1 MKFLVPVVIGAVI
14 GYITNWL
21 AIKMLFRPYE
31 EKRIFGI
38 KIPFTP
44 GLIPKERFRIA
55 RSVGETV
62 GTHLLSSDMLAEALQ
77 SEGVNKHIRVWIHEK
92 IASIKESNLTIEE
105 QLKKV
110 SGDDYEKIRAL
121 VNDKT
126 SDYIYNLLKK
136 EEFQRLLSENL
147 KGSFEN
153 SYDEFLK
160 GDKLSHLKDKI
171 SDFIG
176 ETTSSGNL
184 SEKIEMVILDKV
196 KDLELDERNINEVIP
211 SVVINTA
218 KVYIYNHSGEITEAI
233 KDIMNQEESQL
244 KFKNAVINLI
254 ELNFGKMISMFM
266 NPEMIA
272 SKILVFA
279 ENYLAKEENQKNISV
294 MLINS
299 MDKLLNKKICDVVSS
314 IPYETKSQVVS
325 EIKNFIV
332 NYLNDKSMRVMLIN
346 SIEDKIREK
355 DVVIKGAV
363 SEIID
368 RKVIEVINSEKTG
381 IEIKNLTE
389 KGINVLLNK
398 PSAIVF
404 EKLETP
410 IGNRL
415 VNVLRDNVFSLINK
429 KSTDIIE
436 LLDIPKIVEDR
447 INSFDV
453 EFAEKLILDIASKE
467 LRAITWLGALLGG
480 IIGII
485 TPLLQF

>member
-1 MKFLVPVVIGAVI
+1 MKFLVPIVIGAVI

-21 AIKMLFRPYE
+21 AIKMLFRPHE

-55 RSVGETV
+55 KSVGETV
-62 GTHLLSSDMLAEALQ
+62 GTHLLSSDMLAEALK
-77 SEGVNKHIRVWIHEK
+77 SEGVNRHIKVWIHEK
-92 IASIKESNLTIEE
+92 IESIKESNYTIEE
-105 QLKKV
+105 QLKKLT
-110 SGDDYEKIRAL
+110 GDDYEKVRLLI
-121 VNDKT
+121 NDRI
-126 SDYIYNLLKK
+126 SDYIYSLLKK
-136 EEFQRLLSENL
+136 DEIQSLLSEKL
-147 KGSFEN
+147 KENFES
-153 SYDEFLK
+153 SYNDFIASEKF
-160 GDKLSHLKDKI
+160 SHIKASL
-171 SDFIG
+171 SDFII
-176 ETTSSGNL
+176 EMTTSGKL
-184 SEKIEMVILDKV
+184 DEKIEMAVLDKI
-196 KDLELDERNINEVIP
+196 KELELDERSINEAIP
-211 SVVINTA
+211 SVFINTV
-218 KVYIYNHSGEITEAI
+218 KVYIYNHSGEIAEAI
-233 KDIMNQEESQL
+233 KDIMNQEESQQ
-244 KFKNAVINLI
+244 KFKNAVVNLI

-272 SKILVFA
+272 SKILVFV
-279 ENYLAKEENQKNISV
+279 ENYLAKEENQKNIAV

-299 MDKLLNKKICDVVSS
+299 MDKFLNKKICEVISS
-314 IPYETKSQVVS
+314 IPYETKSQAVN
-325 EIKNFIV
+325 EIKGFII
-332 NYLNDKSMRVMLIN
+332 NYLNDKTMHLMLIN
-346 SIEDKIREK
+346 LIEEKIKEK
-355 DVVIKGAV
+355 DAVIKGVV
-363 SEIID
+363 SEVID
-368 RKVIEVINSEKTG
+368 KKVIEIINSEKTA

-389 KGINVLLNK
+389 KGIKGLLNK

-410 IGNRL
+410 IGSRL
-415 VNVLRDNVFSLINK
+415 VNILRDNVFSLINK